1 MNRTLTA
8 LALLGALA
16 AGPAPA
22 QDLSKLGFM
31 TGNWVQKSEREEVQE
46 SWLGP
51 RGNTMVATNL
61 TMTTGRGPSF
71 EFLRI
76 GVKDGKVVYFASPGG
91 RPPVEFP
98 AREIGDGSVVFENPA
113 NGYPTR
119 ISYRRDGDALVA
131 RIEGKRQGADASEEW
146 RFTRAP

>member
-1 MNRTLTA
+1 MRRLLTT

-31 TGNWVQKSEREEVQE
+31 TGHWVQKSDKEEVQE
-46 SWLGP
+46 NWLGP

-61 TMTTGRGPSF
+61 TMTTGRGASF

-76 GVKDGKVVYFASPGG
+76 GVKDGNVVFFASPGG

-119 ISYRRDGDALVA
+119 IAYRRDGDALIA

-146 RFTRAP
+146 RFTKAP